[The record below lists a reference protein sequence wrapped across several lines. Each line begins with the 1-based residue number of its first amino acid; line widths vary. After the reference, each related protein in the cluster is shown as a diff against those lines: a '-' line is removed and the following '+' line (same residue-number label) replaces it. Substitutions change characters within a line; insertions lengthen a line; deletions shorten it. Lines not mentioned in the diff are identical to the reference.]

1 MQIVIAGG
9 PDLAQRCFQLGGA
22 VERRAR
28 TEREGC
34 HPVQGYRVQS
44 TISIPSAGICQP
56 ARSAI
61 LRSSEAGSSAG
72 VELLICRNI
81 LVPISRPA
89 RPSIAPLLP
98 AIALC
103 PTSRP
108 VLLPRPAVN

>member
-44 TISIPSAGICQP
+44 TISIPSAGICHP
-56 ARSAI
+56 PRSAI
-61 LRSSEAGSSAG
+61 LRLSEAGSSARVG
-72 VELLICRNI
+72 LLICREI
-81 LVPISRPA
+81 LGPISRPA
-89 RPSIAPLLP
+89 EPSKSPLLTV
-98 AIALC
+98 I
-103 PTSRP
+103 
-108 VLLPRPAVN
+108 

>member
-22 VERRAR
+22 VKRRAR

-56 ARSAI
+56 ARSATF
-61 LRSSEAGSSAG
+61 RSWEAGRRAG
-72 VELLICRNI
+72 LELLLCRNI
-81 LVPISRPA
+81 FVALSRPG
-89 RPSIAPLLP
+89 RRSISPRLP
-98 AIALC
+98 ALAI
-103 PTSRP
+103 
-108 VLLPRPAVN
+108 LLLL